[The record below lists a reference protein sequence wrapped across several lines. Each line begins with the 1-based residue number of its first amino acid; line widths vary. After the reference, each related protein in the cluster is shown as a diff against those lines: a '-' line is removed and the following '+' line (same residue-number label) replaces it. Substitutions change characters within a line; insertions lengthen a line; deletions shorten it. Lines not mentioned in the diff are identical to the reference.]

1 MNFLNKVVIVALLIT
16 LTGCATDKA
25 IPNAEIPANLLVKC
39 EPLEQLAGMT
49 GKDLLTN
56 ITSNAAIYHRCD
68 DNHNALIDAVK
79 PKSN

>member
-1 MNFLNKVVIVALLIT
+1 MNSLSKVFLVLCIA
-16 LTGCATDKA
+16 LTGCANSLPK
-25 IPNAEIPANLLVKC
+25 PNVEIPANLLVKC

-56 ITSNAAIYHRCD
+56 ITGNAAIYHRCD

-79 PKSN
+79 PKNK